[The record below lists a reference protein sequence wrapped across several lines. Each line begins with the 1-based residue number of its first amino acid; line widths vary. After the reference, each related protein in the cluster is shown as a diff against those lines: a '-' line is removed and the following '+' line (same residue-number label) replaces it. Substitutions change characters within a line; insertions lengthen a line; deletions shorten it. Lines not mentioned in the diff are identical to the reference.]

1 MTYSLLN
8 SVFLGL
14 AFWFFVATMAIIGV
28 QMRKRAAAGPSAD
41 EDVDSLVLPTVP
53 DGERPV
59 VGPARRPRDQRSI
72 PSSARRPNLLMKY
85 ALTLLVLLVF
95 TAVFDNL
102 IIAAG
107 IVAYDPAKISG
118 IMIGIAPVEDFAYTV
133 AAVLVL
139 PTLWGLLGHFGPL
152 KGKPQGGAK

>member
-1 MTYSLLN
+1 MTYSMLN

-14 AFWFFVATMAIIGV
+14 AFWFFVATMAVIGI
-28 QMRKRAAAGPSAD
+28 QMKKRVASRTGGRPLVPGSAGGAH
-41 EDVDSLVLPTVP
+41 
-53 DGERPV
+53 DGSFPVGDFGQDQSGDTRPN
-59 VGPARRPRDQRSI
+59 
-72 PSSARRPNLLMKY
+72 RRPNLIGKY
-85 ALTLLVLLVF
+85 ALTLIVLLVF

-107 IVAYDPAKISG
+107 IVAYDPTKISG

-152 KGKPQGGAK
+152 KGKPGEGTK

>member
-1 MTYSLLN
+1 MTYSMLN

-14 AFWFFVATMAIIGV
+14 AFWFFVATMAVIGI
-28 QMRKRAAAGPSAD
+28 QMKKRAAAGRSAA
-41 EDVDSLVLPTVP
+41 EGVDSLVLPT
-53 DGERPV
+53 D
-59 VGPARRPRDQRSI
+59 ARRTRDQRST

-85 ALTLLVLLVF
+85 ALTLIVLLVF

-107 IVAYDPAKISG
+107 IVAYDPTKISG

-152 KGKPQGGAK
+152 KGKPGEGTK

>member
-14 AFWFFVATMAIIGV
+14 AFWFFVASMAVIGV
-28 QMRKRAAAGPSAD
+28 QMRRRSSQSAD
-41 EDVDSLVLPTVP
+41 RDVDSLAPP
-53 DGERPV
+53 ID
-59 VGPARRPRDQRSI
+59 ARRTPGQRST
-72 PSSARRPNLLMKY
+72 SRSARRPNLLGKY
-85 ALTLLVLLVF
+85 AVTLLVLLVF

-102 IIAAG
+102 IIGAG

-118 IMIGIAPVEDFAYTV
+118 IFIGIAPIEDFAYTI

-152 KGKPQGGAK
+152 KGKAGGGAK

>member
-8 SVFLGL
+8 SVFLAVAL
-14 AFWFFVATMAIIGV
+14 VFFVASMAVIGV
-28 QMRKRAAAGPSAD
+28 QMR
-41 EDVDSLVLPTVP
+41 
-53 DGERPV
+53 
-59 VGPARRPRDQRSI
+59 RRGQRST
-72 PSSARRPNLLMKY
+72 SRSARRPNLLVKY

-102 IIAAG
+102 IIGAG

-118 IMIGIAPVEDFAYTV
+118 IMIGIAPIEDFAYTV

-139 PTLWGLLGHFGPL
+139 PTLWGVLGHFGPL
-152 KGKPQGGAK
+152 KGKPAGSSK

>member
-28 QMRKRAAAGPSAD
+28 QMQRRATRLDATTGRVAGEGDAS
-41 EDVDSLVLPTVP
+41 
-53 DGERPV
+53 G
-59 VGPARRPRDQRSI
+59 QR
-72 PSSARRPNLLMKY
+72 RRPNLIGKY
-85 ALTLLVLLVF
+85 ALTLAVLLVF

-118 IMIGIAPVEDFAYTV
+118 VMIGMAPIEDFSYTV

-152 KGKPQGGAK
+152 KGSPAQNSSGEIAK